1 MKGYMARRGFFYSD
15 WGINC
20 SGAKVFL
27 TKKALHKDMVE
38 TLGFRCYPSKN
49 PAYSKNEHI
58 YENKTEGYG
67 YEVITVEI
75 MLNDYKGVK

>member
-27 TKKALHKDMVE
+27 TKKLYI
-38 TLGFRCYPSKN
+38 R
-49 PAYSKNEHI
+49 I
-58 YENKTEGYG
+58 W
-67 YEVITVEI
+67 
-75 MLNDYKGVK
+75 